1 MQTVAEIDA
10 KIAELQ
16 KQRAALEEA
25 EAKAAQAGNAKR
37 AIALL
42 AAMRTAFKE
51 IQGLYPDTFDA
62 ETWAVAFKAQAWPRS
77 GKFKRLA
84 DLSET
89 EVHEAQER
97 GVGAVAKL

>member
-1 MQTVAEIDA
+1 MPTVAEIDA
-10 KIAELQ
+10 QIAELQ

-42 AAMRTAFKE
+42 AAAKTAVSE
-51 IQGLYPDTFDA
+51 IEKMFPGTFDS
-62 ETWAVAFKAQAWPRS
+62 EKFPPLTQWPRANKPARA
-77 GKFKRLA
+77 GG
-84 DLSET
+84 LSET
-89 EVHEAQER
+89 EVKNAQDA

>member
-42 AAMRTAFKE
+42 AAAKTAVSE
-51 IQGLYPDTFDA
+51 IEKMFPGTFDS
-62 ETWAVAFKAQAWPRS
+62 EKFPPLTQWPRANKPARA
-77 GKFKRLA
+77 GG
-84 DLSET
+84 LSET
-89 EVHEAQER
+89 EVKNAQDA

>member
-25 EAKAAQAGNAKR
+25 EAKAAQASNAKR

-42 AAMRTAFKE
+42 AAAKTAVSE
-51 IQGLYPDTFDA
+51 IEKMFPGTFDS
-62 ETWAVAFKAQAWPRS
+62 EKFPPLTQWPRANKPARA
-77 GKFKRLA
+77 GG
-84 DLSET
+84 LSET
-89 EVHEAQER
+89 EVKNAQDA

>member
-16 KQRAALEEA
+16 KQRASLEEA

-42 AAMRTAFKE
+42 AAAKTAVSE
-51 IQGLYPDTFDA
+51 IEKMFPGTFDS
-62 ETWAVAFKAQAWPRS
+62 EKFPPLTQWPRANKPARA
-77 GKFKRLA
+77 GG
-84 DLSET
+84 LSET
-89 EVHEAQER
+89 EVKNAQDA

>member
-1 MQTVAEIDA
+1 MPAQTVAEIDA

-42 AAMRTAFKE
+42 AAMRTAFRDIE
-51 IQGLYPDTFDA
+51 TLFPGTFDA
-62 ETWAVAFKAQAWPRS
+62 EKFPPLNNWPRVN
-77 GKFKRLA
+77 KLA
-84 DLSET
+84 KAGGLSET
-89 EVHEAQER
+89 ETKNAQDA
-97 GVGAVAKL
+97 GVGAVGKL